1 MTQRRFTGW
10 HMTSILVAM
19 FATIIAVNLVMARFA
34 VTTFG
39 GTVVDNSYVATR
51 NYNRWLAEARGQE
64 ALGWRVTATLD
75 PYRRVRIIATAPNGP
90 IDAVVSAVASHP
102 LGRAPDRAIRF
113 TRTGDGQYVATRPL
127 RAGRWTLKITVTS
140 GKNVARFTEDIPA

>member
-1 MTQRRFTGW
+1 MTRRRFTGW
-10 HMTSILVAM
+10 HMSGILVAM
-19 FATIIAVNLVMARFA
+19 FATIIAVNLVMAYFA

-39 GTVVDNSYVATR
+39 GTVVDSSYVATR

-75 PYRRVRIIATAPNGP
+75 PQRRVRVTAAAPTGP
-90 IDAVVSAVASHP
+90 IDGVVSVIARHP
-102 LGRAPDRAIRF
+102 LGQAPDRTIGF
-113 TRTGDGQYVATRPL
+113 DPVGDGRYVATRLLP
-127 RAGRWTLKITVTS
+127 AGRWTLKITVTS

>member
-10 HMTSILVAM
+10 HMSTILVAM

-34 VTTFG
+34 ITTFG

-64 ALGWRVTATLD
+64 ALGWRITTSLD
-75 PYRRVRIIATAPNGP
+75 PQRRVLITAVAPKGP
-90 IDAVVSAVASHP
+90 IDGVVSAVASHP
-102 LGRAPDRAIRF
+102 LGRAPDHAIGF
-113 TRTGDGQYVATRPL
+113 MPTGAGQYVATRPL
-127 RAGRWTLKITVTS
+127 SAGRWLLKITVTN

>member
-1 MTQRRFTGW
+1 MRQRRFTGW
-10 HMTSILVAM
+10 HMFAILIAM
-19 FATIIAVNLVMARFA
+19 FGTIIAVNLVMAHFA

-75 PYRRVRIIATAPNGP
+75 PLRRVRITAAAPKGP

-102 LGRAPDRAIRF
+102 LGGEPDRAIGF
-113 TRTGDGQYVATRPL
+113 MRTGAGQYVATRPL
-127 RAGRWTLKITVTS
+127 RAGRWTLKITIAS

>member
-10 HMTSILVAM
+10 HMFAILIAM
-19 FATIIAVNLVMARFA
+19 FGTIITVNLVMAHFA

-51 NYNRWLAEARGQE
+51 NYNRWLAEARAQD
-64 ALGWRVTATLD
+64 ALGWRVAATID
-75 PYRRVRIIATAPNGP
+75 PRRRVRITAVAPKGP
-90 IDAVVSAVASHP
+90 IDGVVSAVASHP
-102 LGRAPDRAIRF
+102 LGRAPNRAIGF
-113 TRTGDGQYVATRPL
+113 VRTGDGQYVATRSLP
-127 RAGRWTLKITVTS
+127 AGRWALKITVTS

>member
-10 HMTSILVAM
+10 HMFAILIAM
-19 FATIIAVNLVMARFA
+19 FGTIVAVNLVMAHFA

-51 NYNRWLAEARGQE
+51 HYNRWLAEARDQE
-64 ALGWRVTATLD
+64 ALGWHVKATID
-75 PYRRVRIIATAPNGP
+75 PDRRVRITAAAAKGP
-90 IDAVVSAVASHP
+90 LDGAISAVASHP
-102 LGRAPDRAIRF
+102 LGRAPDLALGF
-113 TRTGDGQYVATRPL
+113 MPAGDGQYVSTRPL

-140 GKNVARFTEDIPA
+140 SENVARFTEDIPA

>member
-10 HMTSILVAM
+10 HMSGILVAM
-19 FATIIAVNLVMARFA
+19 FGTIIAVNLVMAYFA
-34 VTTFG
+34 VSTFG

-51 NYNRWLAEARGQE
+51 NYNRWLAEARTQE

-75 PYRRVRIIATAPNGP
+75 PQRRLRITAVAPAGP
-90 IDAVVSAVASHP
+90 IDAVVNAVARHP
-102 LGRAPDRAIRF
+102 LGRAPDRAIAF
-113 TRTGDGQYVATRPL
+113 MASGDDQYVATRLLP
-127 RAGRWTLKITVTS
+127 AGRWTLKITVTS